1 VTTSVTSQEAGFAP
15 ARSQYSEKSV
25 RLLIPQ
31 TLVQTKR
38 ILTRWGR
45 DVVTVLEA
53 LVLPVALML
62 VLYIVLGR
70 LIYAM
75 THDSALY
82 SIVPLLALG
91 GAISGSAFVA
101 IDLMRETSSGLLSRL
116 WVMPVHRA
124 SGPLSRILAEAIR
137 IVVTTLVMLGAGV
150 LLGFRFREGFVAGL
164 AWLSVPVIF
173 GMAFAALTTTVALY
187 ASKTLVVE
195 AVELWQLLLIFFS
208 TGLLPLNQY
217 PHWIQPIV
225 AHQPVSYAITAM
237 HGLSAGGPV
246 LAPMIAT
253 VLWSAGI
260 AAACVVPMAIGY
272 RRAST
277 H

>member
-1 VTTSVTSQEAGFAP
+1 MTIQAAAP
-15 ARSQYSEKSV
+15 ARPQHPESSV
-25 RLLIPQ
+25 RLLVSQ

-45 DVVTVLEA
+45 DRVTVMEA
-53 LVLPVALML
+53 LVLPVLFMF

-70 LIYAM
+70 LIYAI
-75 THDSALY
+75 THDSAL
-82 SIVPLLALG
+82 
-91 GAISGSAFVA
+91 
-101 IDLMRETSSGLLSRL
+101 MREQSSGLLTRL

-124 SGPLSRILAEAIR
+124 SGPLSRIIAEAVR
-137 IVVTTLVMLGAGV
+137 IVVTTAVMLGAGV
-150 LLGFRFREGFVAGL
+150 LLGFRFREGAMAAVMWMG
-164 AWLSVPVIF
+164 VPVIF

-187 ASKTLVVE
+187 TSKTLVVE
-195 AVELWQLLLIFFS
+195 AVELWQLMLIFFS

-217 PHWIQPIV
+217 PHWVQPVV
-225 AHQPVSYAITAM
+225 AHQPVSYAIAAM
-237 HGLSAGGPV
+237 RGLSAGGPV

-253 VLWSAGI
+253 LLWSAGI

>member
-1 VTTSVTSQEAGFAP
+1 M
-15 ARSQYSEKSV
+15 
-25 RLLIPQ
+25 
-31 TLVQTKR
+31 
-38 ILTRWGR
+38 
-45 DVVTVLEA
+45 EA
-53 LVLPVALML
+53 LVLPVLFML

-70 LIYAM
+70 LIYAI

-101 IDLMRETSSGLLSRL
+101 IDLMREQSSGLLTRL

-124 SGPLSRILAEAIR
+124 SGPLSRIIAEAVR
-137 IVVTTLVMLGAGV
+137 IVVTTAVMLGAGV
-150 LLGFRFREGFVAGL
+150 LLGFRFREGAMAAVM
-164 AWLSVPVIF
+164 WMVVPVIF

-187 ASKTLVVE
+187 TSKTLVVE
-195 AVELWQLLLIFFS
+195 AVELWQLMLIFFS

-217 PHWIQPIV
+217 PHWVQPVV
-225 AHQPVSYAITAM
+225 AHQPVSYAIAAM
-237 HGLSAGGPV
+237 RGLSAGGPV

-253 VLWSAGI
+253 LLWSAGI

>member
-1 VTTSVTSQEAGFAP
+1 MTATRTATEPSRTQH
-15 ARSQYSEKSV
+15 SERSV
-25 RLLIPQ
+25 RSLVQQ

-45 DVVTVLEA
+45 DLVTVLEA

-62 VLYIVLGR
+62 VIYIVLGK

-91 GAISGSAFVA
+91 GAVSGSAFVA
-101 IDLMRETSSGLLSRL
+101 IDLMREQSSGLLTRL

-137 IVVTTLVMLGAGV
+137 IVVTTGVMLGAGV
-150 LLGFRFREGFVAGL
+150 LLGFRFREGAFAAL
-164 AWLSVPVIF
+164 MWMAIPVIF
-173 GMAFAALTTTVALY
+173 GMAFAAVTTTVALY
-187 ASKTLVVE
+187 VSKTLVVE

-217 PHWIQPIV
+217 PHWIQPVV
-225 AHQPVSYAITAM
+225 AHQPVSYAVAAM
-237 HGLSAGGPV
+237 RGLSAGGPV
-246 LAPMIAT
+246 LAPLVAT

>member
-1 VTTSVTSQEAGFAP
+1 MTATAALRAP
-15 ARSQYSEKSV
+15 EGSV
-25 RLLIPQ
+25 RMLMTQ
-31 TLVQTKR
+31 TLVQTQR

-45 DVVTVLEA
+45 DVITVMEA
-53 LVLPVALML
+53 LVLPVAFML
-62 VLYIVLGR
+62 VLYIVLGN

-91 GAISGSAFVA
+91 GAVSGSAFVA
-101 IDLMRETSSGLLSRL
+101 IDLMREQQSGLLTRL

-124 SGPLSRILAEAIR
+124 SGPLARIIAEAIR
-137 IVVTTLVMLGAGV
+137 ILVTTGVMLGAGV
-150 LLGFRFREGFVAGL
+150 ALGFRFRGGVL
-164 AWLSVPVIF
+164 ATLMWLGIPVIL
-173 GMAFAALTTTVALY
+173 GMAFAALTTTIALFT
-187 ASKTLVVE
+187 SKTLVVE

-208 TGLLPLNQY
+208 TGLLPVNQY

-237 HGLSAGGPV
+237 RGLSAGGPV

-253 VLWSAGI
+253 LLWSAGI
-260 AAACVVPMAIGY
+260 AGACAVPMAIGY